1 MNGVDIVI
9 LDYRFC
15 KLSFICIKEI
25 FTITC
30 GERIYT
36 HNLIK

>member
-15 KLSFICIKEI
+15 KLSFICVKKYFLLLVEKEYTR
-25 FTITC
+25 TI
-30 GERIYT
+30 
-36 HNLIK
+36 